1 MDLSTTTIKRLFEK
15 QVKAL
20 TQQTCQTLP
29 EADLFDFQLSG
40 GWLR

>member
-1 MDLSTTTIKRLFEK
+1 MVDLSTATIKRLFER

-20 TQQTCQTLP
+20 TERTIMVK
-29 EADLFDFQLSG
+29 EDSFDYQLSG